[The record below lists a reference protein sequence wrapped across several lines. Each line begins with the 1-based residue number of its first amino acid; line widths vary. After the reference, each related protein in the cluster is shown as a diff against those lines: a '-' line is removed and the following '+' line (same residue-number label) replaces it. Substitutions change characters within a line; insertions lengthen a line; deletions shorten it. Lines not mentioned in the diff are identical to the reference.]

1 MADTEFPAMT
11 DDHSKPPQRPLI
23 SVVTASMNNR
33 LTIADNLQSVRSQT
47 FKSLE
52 HIVVDGG
59 SIDGS
64 VDILK
69 SYEQSYA
76 LHWVSEP
83 DGGITDAMNKGI
95 GRSRGTY
102 IIVIHADD
110 ALIAPD
116 VLQSV
121 SDYLRGERCDIY
133 SFAIRFC
140 HPYRGI
146 IQVASVRFP
155 GWYRF
160 RNTIRHQGCFIHR
173 RLYVKLSGY
182 RPDYKISADY
192 DFFYRAFQ
200 ARASIRYFNQPV
212 SVMGGMGVSSDPGFL
227 VQRLREEQRIQRSNE
242 SSSAWRVAQRW
253 FHALYV
259 PYKMRVLNRR
269 FMQTRP

>member
-1 MADTEFPAMT
+1 MT
-11 DDHSKPPQRPLI
+11 DDHPKTLQRPLI
-23 SVVTASMNNR
+23 SVVTASLNNR
-33 LTIADNLQSVRSQT
+33 LTIADNLQST
-47 FKSLE
+47 FQSLE

-59 SIDGS
+59 SDDGS

-69 SYEQSYA
+69 SYEGSYA
-76 LHWVSEP
+76 LNWVSEP

-95 GRSRGTY
+95 GRSRGRY

-110 ALIAPD
+110 ALIAPE

-121 SDYLRGERCDIY
+121 SEYLRGERFDIC
-133 SFAIRFC
+133 SFAIRFR

-146 IQVASVRFP
+146 IQVASIRIP

-173 RLYVKLSGY
+173 RLYEKLSGY

-200 ARASIRYFNQPV
+200 THASIRYINEPV
-212 SVMGGMGVSSDPGFL
+212 SVMGGMGISSDPAFL

-242 SSSAWRVAQRW
+242 SSPAWRMAQRW
-253 FHALYV
+253 FHALYI
-259 PYKMRVLNRR
+259 PYKMRILNRQQKR
-269 FMQTRP
+269 TRP